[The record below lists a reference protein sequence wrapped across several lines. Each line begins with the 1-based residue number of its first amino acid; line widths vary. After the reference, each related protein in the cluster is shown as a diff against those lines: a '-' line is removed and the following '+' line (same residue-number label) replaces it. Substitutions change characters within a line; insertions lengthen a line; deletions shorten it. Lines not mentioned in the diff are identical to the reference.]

1 MAYTIRLHQLVGNR
15 HSIIISIIRAY
26 LKGRGCVVIRY
37 LKSYISYRYTILY
50 LNLRFGLR

>member
-1 MAYTIRLHQLVGNR
+1 M
-15 HSIIISIIRAY
+15 Y
-26 LKGRGCVVIRY
+26 LKFIGAINY

>member
-1 MAYTIRLHQLVGNR
+1 MYF
-15 HSIIISIIRAY
+15 
-26 LKGRGCVVIRY
+26 KGRGYVVIYY